1 MLSDKGGRAHSWSLE
16 LAEAQARHEAEAG
29 LELSPRELV
38 LLSFCSANLAALLE
52 VLDALVRFR
61 LLAPREIDRLHE
73 RMSAA
78 IDAGEP
84 HAPSLLAARVQQL
97 LDEALGDLLGLA
109 RSRRR

>member
-1 MLSDKGGRAHSWSLE
+1 MLSDKRGQAPSWSLE

-29 LELSPRELV
+29 LELSRRELV
-38 LLSFCSANLAALLE
+38 VLSFCSATLAARLE

-61 LLAPREIDRLHE
+61 LLDPREIDRLHD

-78 IDAGEP
+78 IDAGESQ
-84 HAPSLLAARVQQL
+84 APSLLAARVQHL